1 MGFPET
7 KLKGCSARPLYSKG
21 KLIKKDF
28 YTLPQAMY
36 HLDEI
41 EPILIDGNNS
51 ILHKTLNKSIINAE
65 KIIISHSIVYVVN
78 GAVKVSTYNYDN
90 ISISNGEMLFM
101 PRDSYLIS
109 DYISNDKKMEAYI
122 LFFDYKIA
130 SDFLKT
136 VTPKNK
142 SINKNLLKLNVS
154 NNISHYFKAIK
165 NIKYKDIHNKQLLNS
180 KLLEFLHLIAE
191 SNNNF
196 IDILYQAEMSK
207 YKFNTEDYMIKHYDK
222 NLAISDWASL
232 HGKSLSTFNRM
243 FKKRY
248 GISPKKW
255 MLKQNMSIANKMLK
269 DGSSVSQCSA
279 ELGYSNTSNFIK
291 AYKEIYLITPKQH
304 INLSN

>member
-1 MGFPET
+1 M
-7 KLKGCSARPLYSKG
+7 YS
-21 KLIKKDF
+21 
-28 YTLPQAMY
+28 
-36 HLDEI
+36 LDEI
-41 EPILIDGNNS
+41 EPMLINGNNS

-65 KIIISHSIVYVVN
+65 KIIISHSVVYVVS
-78 GAVKVSTYNYDN
+78 GAVKVSTYNYDS

-109 DYISNDKKMEAYI
+109 DYISNNEKMEAYI

-142 SINKNLLKLNVS
+142 SINNNLLKLNLS
-154 NNISHYFKAIK
+154 NNISHYFEAIK
-165 NIKYKDIHNKQLLNS
+165 SIKYKDIHNKQLLNS

-191 SNNNF
+191 SNNDF

-222 NLAISDWASL
+222 NLTISDWASL
-232 HGKSLSTFNRM
+232 HGKSLSTFNRK
-243 FKKRY
+243 FKKQY

-255 MLKQNMSIANKMLK
+255 MLKQNMSMANKMLK
-269 DGSSVSQCSA
+269 NGSSVSQCSA
-279 ELGYSNTSNFIK
+279 ELNYSNTSNFIK

>member
-1 MGFPET
+1 
-7 KLKGCSARPLYSKG
+7 LLYSKG

-36 HLDEI
+36 NLDEI
-41 EPILIDGNNS
+41 EPILINGNNS

-78 GAVKVSTYNYDN
+78 GDVKVSTYNYDN

-109 DYISNDKKMEAYI
+109 DYISNNEKLEVYI
-122 LFFDYKIA
+122 FFFNYKIA

-142 SINKNLLKLNVS
+142 SINNKLLKLSLS
-154 NNISHYFKAIK
+154 NNISHYFEALK
-165 NIKYKDIHNKQLLNS
+165 NVKYKDIHNKQLLNS

-191 SNNNF
+191 SNNDF
-196 IDILYQAEMSK
+196 IDILYQVEMSN

-222 NLAISDWASL
+222 NLTISDWASL
-232 HGKSLSTFNRM
+232 HGKSLSTFNRK
-243 FKKRY
+243 FKKQY

-255 MLKQNMSIANKMLK
+255 ILKQNMSIAYQMLSN
-269 DGSSVSQCSA
+269 GSSVSQCSV
-279 ELGYSNTSNFIK
+279 EFGYNNTSNFIK
-291 AYKEIYLITPKQH
+291 AYKEIYRITPKQH
-304 INLSN
+304 IKQQH

>member
-1 MGFPET
+1 MLY
-7 KLKGCSARPLYSKG
+7 LKGKP
-21 KLIKKDF
+21 IKKDF
-28 YTLPQAMY
+28 YTLPQGMY
-36 HLDEI
+36 NLDEI
-41 EPILIDGNNS
+41 EPVLINGNNS

-78 GAVKVSTYNYDN
+78 GTAKVSTYNYDSV
-90 ISISNGEMLFM
+90 SISNGEMLFM

-109 DYISNDKKMEAYI
+109 DYISNDEKMEAYI

-142 SINKNLLKLNVS
+142 SINNNLLKLNLS
-154 NNISHYFKAIK
+154 NNISHYFEAIK
-165 NIKYKDIHNKQLLNS
+165 NIKYKDIQNKQLLNS

-191 SNNNF
+191 SNNDF

-222 NLAISDWASL
+222 NLTISDWASL
-232 HGKSLSTFNRM
+232 HGKSLSTFNRK
-243 FKKRY
+243 FKKQY

-255 MLKQNMSIANKMLK
+255 MLKQNMSMANKMLK
-269 DGSSVSQCSA
+269 NGSSVSQCSA
-279 ELGYSNTSNFIK
+279 ELNYSNTSNFIK